1 MSSAGAL
8 RLRGAFGACVV
19 LEQGCEAAF
28 VRHTDTL
35 GGRGLR
41 VLLGDG
47 VSLQVLLALS
57 ALGLGEA
64 RFQPIIGRYWLNN

>member
-1 MSSAGAL
+1 
-8 RLRGAFGACVV
+8 
-19 LEQGCEAAF
+19 
-28 VRHTDTL
+28 
-35 GGRGLR
+35 